1 MNVLII
7 GCGKTGARLATQ
19 LDEYGYD
26 VAVIDADER
35 AFQSL
40 GERFSGLPVCGVV
53 TDMDVLRN
61 AGADNADLA
70 VVVTDNDN
78 VNVMAAQTLEL
89 EFDVK
94 NTFVRVSDPSREAVF
109 RKFGLRTICP
119 TRLESDL
126 LFSLVSQ
133 DSEDI
138 DSISMGGTA
147 VHFSME
153 KADKKEIGRMAHEVA
168 TKPNTMLFAVRRKT
182 GKLLFYQEDLE
193 IEDGDMLIFA
203 KE

>member
-26 VAVIDADER
+26 VAVVDADER

-138 DSISMGGTA
+138 DSISMG
-147 VHFSME
+147 
-153 KADKKEIGRMAHEVA
+153 RMAHEVA

-182 GKLLFYQEDLE
+182 GKLLFYQDDLV

>member
-1 MNVLII
+1 MYRMDLTHV
-7 GCGKTGARLATQ
+7 REQ
-19 LDEYGYD
+19 RVY
-26 VAVIDADER
+26 
-35 AFQSL
+35 SL
-40 GERFSGLPVCGVV
+40 GERFSGLPVCGIV

-70 VVVTDNDN
+70 VVVTENDN

-89 EFDVK
+89 EFEVK

-153 KADKKEIGRMAHEVA
+153 KADKKEIGRVCHEIV
-168 TKPNTMLFAVRRKT
+168 TRPGSMLFAVRRKT
-182 GKLLFYQEDLE
+182 GQLLFCQDDLV